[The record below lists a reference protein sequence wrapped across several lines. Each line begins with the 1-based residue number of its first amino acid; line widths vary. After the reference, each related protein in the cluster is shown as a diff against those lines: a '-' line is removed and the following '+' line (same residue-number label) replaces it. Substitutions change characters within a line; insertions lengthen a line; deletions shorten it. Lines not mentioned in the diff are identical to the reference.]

1 METPSPC
8 RRRVHGARALSSI
21 DLNHAHFFPL
31 LHLSF
36 VIPDARCSTL
46 SRPHRIPSQHQQHN
60 SQQQLQLQQGLASA
74 AETSAA
80 QQAMINRLASIISH
94 GHQWLHAL
102 ANRCTAQHV
111 ELPIECAEMATREHL
126 HPWRPETG
134 SQDANPCRLALP
146 KTHELNRLSFD
157 ARSFLTSN
165 LHRCTNALGLL
176 QSASSIT
183 GVSGGVEHIP
193 HAANHV
199 RLAPSSTMQPPH
211 QRQKLA
217 HATDCTGAVAAYA
230 QAVPIATAAT
240 TPAAASVSVEITNE
254 HCAAATTS
262 ALPCVAS
269 EGERMAHS
277 VLTRVDYG
285 SNGAPAA
292 APHQP
297 AISQPPVSASSSF
310 TNDPAGAS
318 HPPPTGCE
326 PNRAAIATS
335 SSPDLGNVTFSPTFS
350 PSFFLN
356 TPELTSPRMGQQGAG
371 EGATLAEQ
379 VEDSSFRRRKG
390 SSLTQGFINNLP
402 PV

>member
-1 METPSPC
+1 
-8 RRRVHGARALSSI
+8 
-21 DLNHAHFFPL
+21 
-31 LHLSF
+31 
-36 VIPDARCSTL
+36 
-46 SRPHRIPSQHQQHN
+46 
-60 SQQQLQLQQGLASA
+60 
-74 AETSAA
+74 
-80 QQAMINRLASIISH
+80 MINRLASIISH

-126 HPWRPETG
+126 HLWRPETG

-335 SSPDLGNVTFSPTFS
+335 SSPDLGNVTFSPHLLSQLLPQYARAHIAKDGPTRRWGRS
-350 PSFFLN
+350 DLGRAGRGLVVQAQEGQLPH
-356 TPELTSPRMGQQGAG
+356 PRIHQQSASCLADCRGAQSLLG
-371 EGATLAEQ
+371 LA
-379 VEDSSFRRRKG
+379 G
-390 SSLTQGFINNLP
+390 SCHWPHCG
-402 PV
+402 